1 MWVLFIPTVKSGFQ
15 KRKEMKFAY
24 DIYLF
29 KFLYAEREFF
39 LLSIYNVELRLQIV
53 MYLRN
58 LPKTDPKHYFLISA
72 TKTALSSCFFRRGFP
87 D

>member
-29 KFLYAEREFF
+29 KFLYAEREFS
-39 LLSIYNVELRLQIV
+39 LLSIDVNIYNVELRLQIV

-58 LPKTDPKHYFLISA
+58 LPKTDPKHYLLISA
-72 TKTALSSCFFRRGFP
+72 TKTALS
-87 D
+87 